1 MKSFSIRLG
10 IVAGALAIIVVG
22 ASALATQDPIKKDT
36 RRCRSRQAQS
46 YCSSPTACQDS
57 VYTIGVCRDDV
68 TGAESALTIECCC
81 CTGDADHRTWI
92 GG

>member
-10 IVAGALAIIVVG
+10 LVTGVLAIIVAG

-36 RRCRSRQAQS
+36 RRCRSKQAQA
-46 YCSSPTACQDS
+46 YCSTPTACEDS
-57 VYTIGVCRDDV
+57 VYTIGVCRDDQ
-68 TGAESALTIECCC
+68 TGAESPLTIQCCC
-81 CTGDADHRTWI
+81 CTEGSDQRSWI